1 MRSKE
6 ATQNR
11 QNRLPANLRAGF
23 GLISRVKGNT
33 DFSSP

>member
-6 ATQNR
+6 AT